1 MALSTM
7 ERTPPPFFRQG
18 LAPHVRVAICAA
30 LAVALMLADARWHVV
45 DPLRATLAT
54 VMHPVQRALAAP
66 LQGLKWLGTSFAG
79 LEQARA
85 REEQARAALAAQS
98 AVAARA
104 ESLARENAQLR
115 ALLELRPALSVRS
128 QAAEV
133 LYEAADPFARKVVI
147 DRGALQGVVAGSP
160 VVNETGL
167 LGQVT
172 RVHPLQSEVSL
183 LADARAAVPVLNE
196 RTGARGAAYGGA
208 REHGMELRF
217 VAANADVRV
226 GDILVTSGLDG
237 IYPSGLKVARVA
249 AVDRL
254 AGGGFAAIGLA
265 PLASADGLRHVLVL
279 EPLSAQL
286 PPRPGAAEAAA
297 GPRMGAG
304 PASAPASG
312 ARQGRGVAR

>member
-1 MALSTM
+1 MALSTL

-18 LAPHVRVAICAA
+18 LTPGARLAICAA
-30 LAVALMLADARWHVV
+30 LAVGLMFADARWRVV
-45 DPLRATLAT
+45 DPLRAALAT
-54 VMHPVQRALAAP
+54 VMHPVQRTLAAP
-66 LQGLKWLGTSFAG
+66 WQAAQRLGATLSG

-98 AVAARA
+98 AQAARA
-104 ESLARENAQLR
+104 DALTRENTQLR
-115 ALLELRPALSVRS
+115 ALLELRPALAPRS

-160 VVNETGL
+160 VINEAGL

-196 RTGARGAAYGGA
+196 RTGARAAAYGGVRA
-208 REHGMELRF
+208 HGMELRF

-226 GDILVTSGLDG
+226 GDVLVTSGLDG
-237 IYPSGLKVARVA
+237 IYPPGLRVGRVA
-249 AVDRL
+249 SLDRL
-254 AGGGFAAIGLA
+254 AGSGFAGIGVA
-265 PLASADGLRHVLVL
+265 PLAPADGVRHVLVL
-279 EPLSAQL
+279 EPLAVQMPARAESSEATGAAR
-286 PPRPGAAEAAA
+286 PASGAAPRPGARAPRQAA
-297 GPRMGAG
+297 R
-304 PASAPASG
+304 
-312 ARQGRGVAR
+312 